1 MSTMW
6 KSLYPFVFLSATV
19 FGSGV
24 AWGIVKLT
32 QRNLTRDVDEM
43 REEMGKL
50 KHVDD
55 CRSDRS
61 DCSTTICQKI
71 DDLKAHISAI
81 ETKRERDKETMVAA
95 LSSINTTLGRIDER
109 LKAGD
114 RRMEKIEERWEGTIG
129 G

>member
-1 MSTMW
+1 MW
-6 KSLYPFVFLSATV
+6 KSLYTIVLLSTAV

-32 QRNLTRDVDEM
+32 QRNLTRDVGEM

-50 KHVDD
+50 KLVED
-55 CRSDRS
+55 CKSDRDS
-61 DCSTTICQKI
+61 CSTTICQKI

-114 RRMEKIEERWEGTIG
+114 RRMEKIEEQWRTT
-129 G
+129 